1 MPPMYPI
8 GPDGAGMFFGLI
20 EQKLDAAEL
29 SDALTRA
36 ILKKDTARAREL
48 FDHAFWHQTTF
59 KPDWFHLYQAVE
71 RQDRPMVKLLTTY
84 GATWTE
90 DQAKILTVALAD
102 KLEGLTGILHAAGIR
117 TDYTQQ
123 DIQHMDILPAL
134 QMNKR
139 IIDENKKNGA
149 NTAAEEKKFS
159 HAVYIGM
166 ANAVLR
172 NEMQEAKHLLALHPD
187 AQNPHGYDISGIF
200 AGVLGDFL
208 NGSSTRAISFVD
220 RLQAEG
226 VKLQPIRLEAISSTM
241 IDQHYDLLPALE
253 KRGLLSEDRTKL
265 RDRLLSAWPYLQS
278 TIDLDGYKF
287 HIMETLLN
295 QKRSQYNTAA
305 QTLCTESTP
314 LARGEV
320 DSFLRRHALR
330 VQSTPEGVRHMD
342 KALLATGFFNNP
354 AFAAADLKT
363 LADTNGLD
371 AELSRAFNKLAAR
384 KQIADKSIESL
395 LHPKR
400 FDTLAQALAAGVIQP
415 DATETEQIVDY
426 LHRHMKK
433 ETPSPEA
440 IAVLQSLKNTGAD
453 FYRIGRRDYLG
464 HSKPGMAK
472 ALLDL
477 DIISPQNIN
486 RVKLQKRCGGPV
498 TLGMDSL
505 TNTTHKHYAM
515 REFLCQIELEK
526 AAPEEFKPLRGKPD
540 TSYQRLY
547 ITRRM
552 RMIMSAKRETGQR
565 TDPRTTHRLNHDDIR
580 RMLEKH
586 RRVNEQEMKER
597 QEYLR
602 KILQKHKTVS
612 NAREE
617 TLRRILREHGQKQKL
632 TDEHREAI
640 KRILERHNN
649 PPKPPK
655 PPKPR
660 FGY

>member
-1 MPPMYPI
+1 
-8 GPDGAGMFFGLI
+8 MFFGLI

-36 ILKKDTARAREL
+36 ILKKDAARAREL
-48 FDHAFWHQTTF
+48 FDHAFWHQTAF

-102 KLEGLTGILHAAGIR
+102 KLEGLTGVLHAAGIR

-139 IIDENKKNGA
+139 IIDENKKNGV

-159 HAVYIGM
+159 HAVYVSM

-172 NEMQEAKHLLALHPD
+172 NDMREATQLLSLHPD
-187 AQNPHGYDISGIF
+187 AQNPDGHDISGVF
-200 AGVLGDFL
+200 ASVLGDFL
-208 NGSSTRAISFVD
+208 NGSSQRAMTFID

-226 VKLQPIRLEAISSTM
+226 VKLQPIRLDAISSSM

-253 KRGLLSEDRTKL
+253 ARGLLSEDRTKL
-265 RDRLLSAWPYLQS
+265 RDRLLSSWPYLQS

-287 HIMETLLN
+287 QIMETLLN

-305 QTLCTESTP
+305 KTLCTEDTP
-314 LARGEV
+314 LTRGEV
-320 DSFLRRHALR
+320 DGFLRRHAIR
-330 VQSTPEGVRHMD
+330 AQSMPEGVAHMD
-342 KALLATGFFNNP
+342 KALLATGFFDNP
-354 AFAAADLKT
+354 AFATADLKR
-363 LADTNGLD
+363 LADTNGLE
-371 AELSRAFNKLAAR
+371 ATLSRRFNQLAAR
-384 KQIADKSIESL
+384 REMADKSIESL

-400 FDTLAQALAAGVIQP
+400 FDVLTQALAAGVIQP

-440 IAVLQSLKNTGAD
+440 IAVLQSLKDTGAD
-453 FYRIGRRDYLG
+453 FHFVRRRDYLG
-464 HSKPGMAK
+464 YSKPGMAK

-477 DIISPQNIN
+477 NIISPQSIN
-486 RVKLQKRCGGPV
+486 RVKLQKRCGGSV
-498 TLGMDSL
+498 MLAMDTLTD
-505 TNTTHKHYAM
+505 TNHKHYAM
-515 REFLCQIELEK
+515 REFLCQIELER

-540 TSYQRLY
+540 ISYQKLY
-547 ITRRM
+547 ISRQLRRV
-552 RMIMSAKRETGQR
+552 RTFKRSTDQR
-565 TDPRTTHRLNHDDIR
+565 RYPHTAHRLSQDDIR
-580 RMLEKH
+580 RLLKNRRRANEKETKEWRESL
-586 RRVNEQEMKER
+586 RRV
-597 QEYLR
+597 
-602 KILQKHKTVS
+602 
-612 NAREE
+612 
-617 TLRRILREHGQKQKL
+617 LREHEDSEALKL
-632 TDEHREAI
+632 
-640 KRILERHNN
+640 ILTQRQNPPR

-655 PPKPR
+655 SG